1 MEIILLKVFLPGHYG
16 SRPRHIH
23 IKITTPNEEVL
34 ISQLYF
40 ENDPFCDNDPF
51 CQDADDRI
59 ISLEENE
66 FGLYGTMDLIMDSLE
81 NGIILGDLNNDEGLN
96 IQDIVLLVNVII
108 EDLIS
113 TDFQLYS
120 GDLNY
125 DYNLDILDIIQLV
138 NIILNN

>member
-1 MEIILLKVFLPGHYG
+1 MASGRPIRDDVATSSIANCDGRIRSRIAIL
-16 SRPRHIH
+16 
-23 IKITTPNEEVL
+23 
-34 ISQLYF
+34 SQLYF

-66 FGLYGTMDLIMDSLE
+66 FGLYGTMNLIMDSLE

-96 IQDIVLLVNVII
+96 IQDIVLLVNIII